1 MTTTLR
7 RCGALTLIA
16 LSALTAGCAVGYRL
30 DNQVQSFSALQG
42 VPTPASYRFERLPS
56 QAADPGQ
63 AQLEAWADA
72 ALLQA
77 GFRRDD
83 AAPRYS
89 VQVSAKVERRM
100 SPYADPYD
108 SWGWGRGLGVGI
120 GLGGSRGGV
129 GFSYGLPRND
139 HPWFYREVNVIVREV
154 AGNRVVY
161 ETRAINDGPWLD
173 NSSVLP
179 AMFQAALQGFPN
191 PPQGPRRV
199 DIQVGGAKTG

>member
-7 RCGALTLIA
+7 RTGVILLTA
-16 LSALTAGCAVGYRL
+16 LSALVAGCAVGYRL

-42 VPTPASYRFERLPS
+42 VPAQAGYRFERLPS

-63 AQLEAWADA
+63 AQLEAWADV

-83 AAPRYS
+83 AAPRYT

-108 SWGWGRGLGVGI
+108 NWGWGRGLGIGI
-120 GLGGSRGGV
+120 G
-129 GFSYGLPRND
+129 
-139 HPWFYREVNVIVREV
+139 
-154 AGNRVVY
+154 
-161 ETRAINDGPWLD
+161 
-173 NSSVLP
+173 
-179 AMFQAALQGFPN
+179 
-191 PPQGPRRV
+191 
-199 DIQVGGAKTG
+199 

>member
-1 MTTTLR
+1 MTANLR
-7 RCGALTLIA
+7 RTGAIV
-16 LSALTAGCAVGYRL
+16 LTALAALVSGCAVGYRL
-30 DNQVQSFSALQG
+30 DNQVQSFSGLQG
-42 VPTPASYRFERLPS
+42 VPTPATYRFERLPS

-72 ALLQA
+72 ALVQA

-83 AAPRYS
+83 AAPRYT
-89 VQVSAKVERRM
+89 VQVSAKVERRL
-100 SPYADPYD
+100 SPYADPFD
-108 SWGWGRGLGVGI
+108 SWGWGGAFGFGM
-120 GLGGSRGGV
+120 SRGGV
-129 GFSYGLPRND
+129 GIGFGMPRMD
-139 HPWFYREVNVIVREV
+139 HPWFYREVNVIVREI

-191 PPQGPRRV
+191 PPAGPRRV
-199 DIQVGGAKTG
+199 DIQVGGTKKG